1 MSTLELRIPPAVVA
15 LVAAIGMWLL
25 SGLVSFLTFDLPAR
39 ALLASLLV
47 IAGGIAGFVGI
58 FSFRVA
64 HTTVD
69 PRVPGA
75 ARVLVTAG
83 IYRFTRNPMYVGIF
97 LILLAWLVF
106 LGNLLSIVMLPVFVL
121 YMNRFQIV
129 PEERALTE
137 KFGDEYLRYQQDV
150 RRWL

>member
-1 MSTLELRIPPAVVA
+1 MSALELRIPPAVVA
-15 LVAAIGMWLL
+15 LIAAIGMWLL
-25 SGLVSFLTFDLPAR
+25 SGMMSFLDFDLPAR
-39 ALLASLLV
+39 TLLSSLLV
-47 IAGGIAGFVGI
+47 IAGGVAGFVGI
-58 FSFRVA
+58 FSFLCA

-69 PRVPGA
+69 PRTPEA

-106 LGNLLSIVMLPVFVL
+106 LGNLLSIIILPLFVV

-129 PEERALTE
+129 PEERTLTA
-137 KFGDEYLRYQQDV
+137 KFADEYLKYQQEV

>member
-1 MSTLELRIPPAVVA
+1 MNTLELRIPPAVVA

-25 SGLVSFLTFDLPAR
+25 SGLMAFLAVDLPAR

-69 PRVPGA
+69 PRTPGA
-75 ARVLVTAG
+75 ARILVTSG
-83 IYRFTRNPMYVGIF
+83 IYRFTRNPMYLGIV

-106 LGNLLSIVMLPVFVL
+106 LGNLLSIVMLPLFVL
-121 YMNRFQIV
+121 YMNRFQIS

-137 KFGDEYLRYQQDV
+137 KFGDEYLRYQQEV

>member
-1 MSTLELRIPPAVVA
+1 MSALELRVPPAVVA
-15 LVAAIGMWLL
+15 LLTAIGMWLL
-25 SGLVSFLTFDLPAR
+25 SGMMTFLTFDLPAR
-39 ALLASLLV
+39 TLLSSLLV
-47 IAGGIAGFVGI
+47 IAGGVAGFVGI
-58 FSFRVA
+58 FSFRCA

-69 PRVPGA
+69 PRTPEA

-106 LGNLLSIVMLPVFVL
+106 LGNLLSIVMLPLFVL

-129 PEERALTE
+129 PEERTLTE
-137 KFGDEYLRYQQDV
+137 KFGDEYLKYQEEV

>member
-1 MSTLELRIPPAVVA
+1 MNNLELRIPPAVVA

-25 SGLVSFLTFDLPAR
+25 SGLVSFLAFDLPAK

-69 PRVPGA
+69 PRTPGA

-97 LILLAWLVF
+97 IILLAWFVF
-106 LGNLLSIVMLPVFVL
+106 LGNLLSIVMLPLFVL

-129 PEERALTE
+129 PEERTLAE
-137 KFGDEYLRYQQDV
+137 KFGDDYLKYQQDV

>member
-1 MSTLELRIPPAVVA
+1 MALIAAVA
-15 LVAAIGMWLL
+15 MWLL
-25 SGLVSFLTFDLPAR
+25 SGLMDFLAFDLPAG
-39 ALLASLLV
+39 AALASLLV
-47 IAGGIAGFVGI
+47 IAGGIIGFIGI
-58 FSFRVA
+58 FTFRHA

-69 PRVPGA
+69 PRTPEA

-83 IYRFTRNPMYVGIF
+83 IYRLTRNPMYVGIF

-106 LGNLLSIVMLPVFVL
+106 LGNLLALVMLPLFVL
-121 YMNRFQIV
+121 YMNRLQIL

-137 KFGDEYLRYQQDV
+137 KFGDEYLKYQQEV